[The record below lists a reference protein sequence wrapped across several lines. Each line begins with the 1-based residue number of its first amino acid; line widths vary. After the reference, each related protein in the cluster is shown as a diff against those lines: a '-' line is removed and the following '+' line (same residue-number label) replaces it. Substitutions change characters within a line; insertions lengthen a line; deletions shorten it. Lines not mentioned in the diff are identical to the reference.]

1 MAKRNPNRQRTKT
14 LTVRLSENEYNEFY
28 QQFKKSGYP
37 TIREYLLGKAGC
49 RFYTDNDKQ
58 ELQELN
64 KTISDFDMQLRGMGT
79 NINQMAHWA
88 NIRQAIPEYHELN
101 HVFFEVQKIRKEVS
115 DIWESIRL
123 VLRLENPHSH

>member
-28 QQFKKSGYP
+28 QQYKESGYP

-64 KTISDFDMQLRGMGT
+64 KTVSDFDVQLRGMAT

-88 NIRQAIPEYHELN
+88 NIHQAVPEKLELTKMF
-101 HVFFEVQKIRKEVS
+101 VLIQDLRKEAS

-123 VLRLENPHSH
+123 VLRLENPHSR